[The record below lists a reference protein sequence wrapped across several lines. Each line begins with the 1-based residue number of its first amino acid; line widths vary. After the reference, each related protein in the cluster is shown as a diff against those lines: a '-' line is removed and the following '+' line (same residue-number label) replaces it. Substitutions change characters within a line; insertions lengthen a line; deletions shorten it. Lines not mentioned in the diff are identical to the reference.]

1 LAKYFDFE
9 KFETHK
15 IICYGNMAF
24 IHEKIACFCPASF
37 NKPIQPA
44 IWPILKYSLADCKVL
59 ATLAISA
66 AGCSKADL

>member
-1 LAKYFDFE
+1 
-9 KFETHK
+9 
-15 IICYGNMAF
+15 MAF